1 MPDANISLQK
11 SIILIV
17 KKYHMNWKI
26 IARHIIQIA
35 NIINKKIMEIFF
47 WDSSFFVEMDK
58 KSHIKWELLS
68 ICSVDFEKMTC

>member
-1 MPDANISLQK
+1 
-11 SIILIV
+11 
-17 KKYHMNWKI
+17 MNWKI
-26 IARHIIQIA
+26 IARHIMQIA